1 MIKGKKYS
9 LCLVF
14 IVGFISAGCDAT
26 LNDNDMKVETV
37 CTDPR
42 SEICTREYVPV
53 CGVKADGTMKTYGNK
68 CEACA
73 FIEVIGY
80 YSDECSK

>member
-1 MIKGKKYS
+1 
-9 LCLVF
+9 
-14 IVGFISAGCDAT
+14 
-26 LNDNDMKVETV
+26 MKVKAM

-42 SEICTREYVPV
+42 SVICTREYVPV

-73 FIEVIGY
+73 FIEVTGY